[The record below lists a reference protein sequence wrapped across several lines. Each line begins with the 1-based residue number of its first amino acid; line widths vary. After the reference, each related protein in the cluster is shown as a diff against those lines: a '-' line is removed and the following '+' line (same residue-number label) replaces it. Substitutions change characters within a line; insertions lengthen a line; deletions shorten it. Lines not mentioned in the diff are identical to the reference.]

1 MVKRLLLGG
10 LSITLLFLLWALYA
24 NHLDNP
30 YILPGPIDV
39 IKTFF
44 QLITKGQTYVIIGI
58 SLFRLLIAFIFSM
71 FLGVLMGL
79 MAGNYLGIDAF
90 LKPIISGLRTLPIA
104 SIIIIIIILLGRES
118 SLYLI
123 TFLMIFPLIYEA
135 TKNGVLHI
143 DQPLKDHIRIEH
155 HPKWVLMTKIQLPLA
170 FPLIKTSMFQ
180 SIGLGFKVIVMAEF
194 ISQARI
200 GIGRELQEASI
211 SIEYVQVFAWTL
223 VMIIIVV
230 IFESLLK
237 IYKAYD
243 QQTS

>member
-1 MVKRLLLGG
+1 M
-10 LSITLLFLLWALYA
+10 IYA
-24 NHLDNP
+24 NQVDNP
-30 YILPGPIDV
+30 YILPGPFDV
-39 IKTFF
+39 LKSVFHLLST
-44 QLITKGQTYVIIGI
+44 GQTYVIIGL
-58 SLFRLLIAFIFSM
+58 SLFRLIIAFILSTI
-71 FLGVLMGL
+71 LGVLLGL
-79 MAGNYLGIDAF
+79 LAGNYMGIDAF
-90 LKPIISGLRTLPIA
+90 LKPIISSLRTLPIA

-123 TFLMIFPLIYEA
+123 TFLMIFPIIYEA

-143 DQPLKDHIRIEH
+143 EQPLKDHIKIEH

-170 FPLIKTSMFQ
+170 FPFIKTSMFQ

-194 ISQARI
+194 ISQARR
-200 GIGRELQEASI
+200 GIGRELHDASI
-211 SIEYVQVFAWTL
+211 SIEYVQVFAWTII
-223 VMIIIVV
+223 MIIIVV